1 MEKVPKIKLF
11 RLKTG
16 LIIEAKKRNWWIRC
30 V

>member
-16 LIIEAKKRNWWIRC
+16 LIIEAKKRN
-30 V
+30 